1 VLTNTMVLCL
11 ICKEIMSV
19 FKDCDLKSHC
29 MQKHAARF
37 EVGFSLLSHVT
48 SDRMRGNGL
57 KLQWGRYRL
66 DVRKSFLKECSSVGY
81 GLPREVV
88 EPPTFGSA
96 QETFRCCTEG
106 HGLVRNIGDRWM
118 VGLDALRG
126 FYNSKKVLM
135 PYQYGSS
142 CHYH

>member
-1 VLTNTMVLCL
+1 
-11 ICKEIMSV
+11 MSV

-88 EPPTFGSA
+88 ESPSLQVFQSRGDVALRDVVS
-96 QETFRCCTEG
+96 G
-106 HGLVRNIGDRWM
+106 HGGD
-118 VGLDALRG
+118 GLTIPH
-126 FYNSKKVLM
+126 FPNSF
-135 PYQYGSS
+135 PY
-142 CHYH
+142 